1 MVVMWSCSVTT
12 GTVALDPVQ
21 LHFPVLY
28 AKTGKQWDIILR
40 VHAIRGRLV
49 GEPLSAVR
57 RHL

>member
-1 MVVMWSCSVTT
+1 MVVMWLCSITT
-12 GTVALDPVQ
+12 GTVALDRVQ
-21 LHFPVLY
+21 LHPALY